1 MGLPFF
7 LLSGLMMRDTISSE
21 ELHRR
26 VRRDSLGT
34 TRNKHQSAPVV
45 TDDQL
50 PDFGALLADPIIIGL
65 DDPNIYSTKFSSQR
79 GKSDMDGLSRSNVR
93 LPTDP
98 IVPNPL
104 GSDQGFLKI
113 VPGNNQVNLPN
124 QKNTKH
130 NIHAFHGTIPSPTE
144 LGVKNPHRHVPTS
157 IPSDL
162 GVVTLR
168 GGDHIDLPKHHGS
181 EHNVATI
188 HKADGSR
195 VLLHL
200 NMTTSPDE
208 AMTKFVQ
215 QDPSFVEEHRADVNK
230 LPMQLDVRPASA
242 SYKEKADPSFIKIV
256 PTEHIDRGI
265 NSPLLHI
272 TDLSKLHL
280 PIDHMQSLN
289 SMFTNPNQPES
300 SFIKIIPGDY
310 KNRNSKIPV
319 LQHDTSQTVAILRGA
334 DSSPNSIHGLTD
346 SSLPL
351 DSAISKPM
359 LVDPRDVSSHK
370 PIHGLTDSI
379 FDSDISKHVQAD
391 TGVVHIGSG
400 DSSSHN
406 QKHMRSGSKQPLN
419 SAITKLMGVNVDPG
433 FIPIAPLDNIHRT
446 PEVPIHHET
455 ETKSLHMR
463 PDFKSSVPRIHG
475 NTKTGLAGMP
485 LHILSNNNIDFP
497 VYHIRH
503 HKRKMR
509 FNMKAPLDFH
519 TSTQEDVQPQ
529 DIVHANGPL
538 RINQH
543 VDKTPIPHADRIS
556 QNQKSNMN
564 DVKSAVQHSS
574 QLSFPRNHFKGDQK
588 RVFLKDKANKRK
600 KVNKLKK
607 RFQILKSKSSKKS
620 VLKNNKR
627 NPGQRRLLN
636 LSKNIRKLQRRPT
649 ARRRIGRRRKGNRA
663 PSFGKNG
670 FKSKDGRNEGR
681 RRTQ

>member
-1 MGLPFF
+1 MGLSIF
-7 LLSGLMMRDTISSE
+7 LLSGSMMRDTLSSE
-21 ELHRR
+21 ELRSR

-34 TRNKHQSAPVV
+34 TSKKHQSEPVI
-45 TDDQL
+45 TGDQL

-65 DDPNIYSTKFSSQR
+65 DDPNIYSTHFSSGR
-79 GKSDMDGLSRSNVR
+79 GKFDMDGISRSNVR
-93 LPTDP
+93 FPTDP

-130 NIHAFHGTIPSPTE
+130 NIHAFHGTIPSPIE
-144 LGVKNPHRHVPTS
+144 LGVKNPHGHKTTS

-208 AMTKFVQ
+208 AITKFVQ
-215 QDPSFVEEHRADVNK
+215 QDSSFVEEHRADVNK
-230 LPMQLDVRPASA
+230 LPLQLDVRPASA
-242 SYKEKADPSFIKIV
+242 SFKEKAEPSFIKIA
-256 PTEHIDRGI
+256 PTKHIDKSI
-265 NSPLLHI
+265 NSRLLHI
-272 TDLSKLHL
+272 TDVSQLHL
-280 PIDHMQSLN
+280 PVDHMQSFN
-289 SMFTNPNQPES
+289 SMLTNPNQPES
-300 SFIKIIPGDY
+300 SFIKIIPADY
-310 KNRNSKIPV
+310 KNRNIKIP
-319 LQHDTSQTVAILRGA
+319 LPQHETSHTVAKHGLA
-334 DSSPNSIHGLTD
+334 DSSLR
-346 SSLPL
+346 L

-359 LVDPRDVSSHK
+359 LVDPRGGHK
-370 PIHGLTDSI
+370 PIHGQTGSRLDSA
-379 FDSDISKHVQAD
+379 ISKHVQAE
-391 TGVVHIGSG
+391 TGVVHIGTG

-406 QKHMRSGSKQPLN
+406 QIHVWPGSKQPLN
-419 SAITKLMGVNVDPG
+419 SAITKPMGVNVDPG
-433 FIPIAPLDNIHRT
+433 FIPIIPLDNIHRT
-446 PEVPIHHET
+446 PEVPTHHVT
-455 ETKSLHMR
+455 ETMSLHMH
-463 PDFKSSVPRIHG
+463 PDFKSLIPRIHG
-475 NTKTGLAGMP
+475 NVKTDLAGKP
-485 LHILSNNNIDFP
+485 LHILSNNNNDFP
-497 VYHIRH
+497 VDHRRH

-509 FNMKAPLDFH
+509 LNMKEPLDFRASIH
-519 TSTQEDVQPQ
+519 TDLQSK
-529 DIVHANGPL
+529 DIVNANGPL

-543 VDKTPIPHADRIS
+543 VDKKPIPHVDRIS
-556 QNQKSNMN
+556 QNQKSIIN

-588 RVFLKDKANKRK
+588 HVFLKDKAPKRK
-600 KVNKLKK
+600 RVNKLKK

-620 VLKNNKR
+620 VLKNSKR
-627 NPGQRRLLN
+627 NPGQRRLIN

-663 PSFGKNG
+663 PSFGKKG
-670 FKSKDGRNEGR
+670 FKSKDR
-681 RRTQ
+681 RKQERRKSQ